1 MFRYEDAALKVEIID
16 CASDSVRNNSLHCW
30 PVSNLLRCRGLSLL
44 FLLLLLLLSLLL
56 LLLLLFLF
64 SFFVARWDV
73 FNPLIHKLVVFES
86 ISKGRILKRKM
97 EG

>member
-44 FLLLLLLLSLLL
+44 LLLLSLL

-64 SFFVARWDV
+64 SFFFARWDV